1 MRQLLMIVSVLAVAA
16 SAHAGITKWVDAEG
30 KVHYSDGP
38 PPASAKSQK
47 SLNIQSNPAPSQTP
61 SAGGKAGG
69 EGKSL
74 AERDLES
81 RKRRVE
87 AEEAAAKEAKAKEEA
102 QRKQANCAQARNQ
115 LQALQEG
122 QRMTSYNEKGER
134 VYMED
139 SARPAAIEDA
149 KRAVDSWCK

>member
-1 MRQLLMIVSVLAVAA
+1 MRQLLIFVSVLAIAA
-16 SAHAGITKWVDAEG
+16 SAHAGITKWVDADG

-47 SLNIQSNPAPSQTP
+47 SLNIPNKPAATP
-61 SAGGKAGG
+61 PAEGKTGG

-87 AEEAAAKEAKAKEEA
+87 AEEAAAKEAKDKEEA
-102 QRKQANCAQARNQ
+102 KRKEANCAQARAQ
-115 LQALQEG
+115 LKALQEG
-122 QRMTSYNEKGER
+122 QRMSSYNEKGER
-134 VYMED
+134 VFMED
-139 SARPAAIEDA
+139 AARPAAIEEA

>member
-1 MRQLLMIVSVLAVAA
+1 MRQLLMMVSVLALAA

-47 SLNIQSNPAPSQTP
+47 SLNIKASPAPSQP
-61 SAGGKAGG
+61 AAEGKSG

-81 RKRRVE
+81 RKRRAE
-87 AEEAAAKEAKAKEEA
+87 AEEAAAKEARDREDA
-102 QRKQANCAQARNQ
+102 QRKQANCAQARSH

-122 QRMTSYNEKGER
+122 QRIASYNEKGER
-134 VYMED
+134 VFMED
-139 SARPAAIEDA
+139 SARPAAIEEA
-149 KRAVDSWCK
+149 KRSVDSWCK

>member
-1 MRQLLMIVSVLAVAA
+1 MRHLLMMVTVLAVAA

-47 SLNIQSNPAPSQTP
+47 SLNIQNTPAPSQAP
-61 SAGGKAGG
+61 AAGG

-74 AERDLES
+74 AERNLES
-81 RKRRVE
+81 NKRRVE
-87 AEEAAAKEAKAKEEA
+87 TEEAAAKEARDKEEA
-102 QRKQANCAQARNQ
+102 KRKQANCAQARAQ

-122 QRMTSYNEKGER
+122 QRMSSYNEKGER
-134 VYMED
+134 VFMED
-139 SARPAAIEDA
+139 SARPAAIAEA
-149 KRAVDSWCK
+149 QKAVNSWCK

>member
-1 MRQLLMIVSVLAVAA
+1 MIFAVLAMAS
-16 SAHAGITKWVDAEG
+16 SAHAGITKWVDADG

-47 SLNIQSNPAPSQTP
+47 PLNIQSSPAGAQPAS
-61 SAGGKAGG
+61 AGG

-87 AEEAAAKEAKAKEEA
+87 AEEAAAKEAKDKEEA
-102 QRKQANCAQARNQ
+102 KRKQANCAQARAQ

-122 QRMTSYNEKGER
+122 QRMSSYNEKGER
-134 VYMED
+134 VFMED
-139 SARPAAIEDA
+139 SARPAAIEEA